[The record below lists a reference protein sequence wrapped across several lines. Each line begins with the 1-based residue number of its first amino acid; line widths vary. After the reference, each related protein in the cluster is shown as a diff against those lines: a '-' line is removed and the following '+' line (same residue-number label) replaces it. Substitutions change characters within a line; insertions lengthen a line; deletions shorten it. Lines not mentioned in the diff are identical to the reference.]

1 MNPTPLQRVQ
11 ILVAYDGTRFDGW
24 QSQRSKNGI
33 QDHLEKAAATITG
46 QKTAVHGAGR
56 TDAGVHALAQSAH
69 LDLPFHSVPLE
80 QWALALNAHLPR
92 EIRVTNLRLMP
103 ATFHARFS
111 AKSKIYRY
119 RIFNADWMN
128 PLELQRAWHIPKN
141 IDFALMR
148 AAAAMLVGR
157 HDFRAFCANRGWKET
172 STVREIWK
180 ISLRKAGPLITL
192 DFFGEGFLYKMVRM
206 LSANIVRVG
215 QGKSNL
221 AELERFLHDPA
232 SAKSTLSAPAEGLTL
247 MKVGYREVASA
258 ALAGTSSVTKRASSG
273 PK

>member
-1 MNPTPLQRVQ
+1 MELQRVQ
-11 ILVAYDGTRFDGW
+11 ILVAYDGTPFDGW
-24 QSQRSKNGI
+24 QSQRSANAV
-33 QDHLEKAAATITG
+33 QDHLERAATKIVG

-80 QWALALNAHLPR
+80 QWALALNAHLPH
-92 EIRVTNLRLMP
+92 EIRVTQLRLKP
-103 ATFHARFS
+103 AEWHARFS
-111 AKSKIYRY
+111 AKSKSYRY

-128 PLELQRAWHIPKN
+128 PLELKRAWHVPKPL
-141 IDFALMR
+141 DLDLMR

-180 ISLRKAGPLITL
+180 ISLKKNGSIITL
-192 DFFGEGFLYKMVRM
+192 DFSGEGFLYKMVRM

-221 AELERFLHDPA
+221 FELERFLRDP
-232 SAKSTLSAPAEGLTL
+232 SSTKSSLSAPAEGLCL
-247 MKVGYREVASA
+247 MKVGY
-258 ALAGTSSVTKRASSG
+258 
-273 PK
+273 